1 MEDEQIKRDGFSRRI
16 LPGAVALAALLVY
29 GVTLNHWYS
38 FKSLT
43 PAAVALGVDW
53 WSYKVGHPLLYLLAS
68 PFRWLPVGWQVAGLN
83 ALSAVCAAGVLAL
96 LARTV
101 ALLPQDRTQDQR
113 LRNAHARGLLESPF
127 DWLPPVFAVLV
138 CGLQMSFWEHATV
151 ATGEMLYLLLF
162 AFVIWCLAE
171 YRIDRREK
179 RLRLAVFAYGI
190 GIATNWAMIGFL
202 PVFGIALLWLK
213 GFDFFRW
220 RFLLASLGLL
230 LAGMSL
236 YLYDPLMAAWDAAE
250 PTSFWKML
258 TYELVTQRN
267 PLLGYPKGRVIMLSV
282 TSLLPL
288 LLVAI
293 RWPSNFGDVSG
304 FGVALASLLFR
315 LVHLVFL
322 AAIVWVAFDP
332 AFSPRAL
339 GYGLPMLTFYF
350 LGALAAGY
358 LAGYFLLVGGAE
370 PARKWRRTGVLD
382 RLVGRVLFFLVWA
395 AVIVVPALLIR
406 QNLPRV
412 RVENGDLLRRF
423 TERLAAPLPKD
434 GALVLGTDSA
444 RLQLLNAWF
453 SERRDRVMIASM
465 RDLGDPRFHRRA
477 AARYAKQWPDPG
489 DLESAEPISV
499 AAVVR
504 FLGGMS
510 RAYPLWAVDGLP
522 GTLLLESLR
531 AEPNGMLYRLQPIG
545 SGDDTAISG
554 RARESLRSDLDHVRA
569 IAESLRGD
577 LQTAAD
583 SAVLVG
589 QQYSAWVNSLG
600 VEAQS
605 AGDLESAKWAFDA
618 ALTFNERNISA
629 RINIDVNTRLREDE
643 PGVSEETASLQ
654 EGLTEARSWS
664 NLLRQH
670 GPIDESQVRTF
681 FGELLLGNDM
691 RRQAMD
697 EFERALSLNT
707 TNLMARLRLARV
719 HNEIGHYTNSMAVLL
734 PLRGEGG
741 PKLNL
746 DQGSELQ
753 RLIALNEF
761 RTGQAAE
768 AEKRLEKAIGRNPE
782 FAPLRD
788 ALMSVLIETKRY
800 TDALEVIE
808 EQLRRHPGHRRARF
822 NLGPV
827 YAELGRNEEAI
838 GALSDLLA
846 EQTNNAA
853 ILANRGGVYL
863 KVGKQA
869 EAEADYRRA
878 LQINFSFPLAHMGL
892 ADVALL
898 RSDTNAA
905 LGHLETATRLLPP
918 GSPDSRALQ
927 RKMAALRGEEP
938 VTPEQP

>member
-1 MEDEQIKRDGFSRRI
+1 MEDEQIKRGGFSWRI

-38 FKSLT
+38 LKSLT

-68 PFRWLPVGWQVAGLN
+68 PFRWLPAGWQVVGLN

-162 AFVIWCLAE
+162 AFVVWCLAE
-171 YRIDRREK
+171 YRIDRREG

-220 RFLLASLGLL
+220 RFLLTSLALL
-230 LAGMSL
+230 LAGMLL
-236 YLYDPLMAAWDAAE
+236 YLYDPMLAAWDAAE

-258 TYELVTQRN
+258 TYELATQRN

-322 AAIVWVAFDP
+322 AAIAWVAFDP

-358 LAGYFLLVGGAE
+358 LTGYFLLVGGAE
-370 PARKWRRTGVLD
+370 PVRKWRRTGVLD
-382 RLVGRVLFFLVWA
+382 RLVGRLLFFVIWA
-395 AVIVVPALLIR
+395 GVIVVPILLIR
-406 QNLPRV
+406 QNLPRI

-423 TERLAAPLPKD
+423 TEQLAAPLPKD

-444 RLQLLNAWF
+444 RLQLLNAWC
-453 SERRDRVMIASM
+453 SARPDTVLIASM
-465 RDLGDPRFHRRA
+465 RNLGDPRFHRRA
-477 AARYAKQWPDPG
+477 AAHYADQWPDPG
-489 DLESAEPISV
+489 EIEAAEPISV
-499 AAVVR
+499 SAVVQ
-504 FLGGMS
+504 FLAGMS

-522 GTLLLESLR
+522 GTLLLESLH

-545 SGDDTAISG
+545 AGEEFASADRG
-554 RARESLRSDLDHVRA
+554 RESLRSDLDHVRA

-577 LQTAAD
+577 LQTAAGT
-583 SAVLVG
+583 AVVVG

-600 VEAQS
+600 VEAQTG
-605 AGDLESAKWAFDA
+605 GDLESAKWAFDA

-629 RINIDVNTRLREDE
+629 KINTDVNTRLREGK

-691 RRQAMD
+691 RRQAML
-697 EFERALSLNT
+697 EFDRALFLNG
-707 TNLMARLRLARV
+707 TNLVARLRLARV
-719 HNEIGHYTNSMAVLL
+719 HNEIGRYTNSMALLL
-734 PLRGEGG
+734 PMRGEGG
-741 PKLNL
+741 PTPNL
-746 DQGSELQ
+746 EQSSELD
-753 RLIALNEF
+753 RLTALNEF
-761 RTGQAAE
+761 RTGQVAAAE
-768 AEKRLEKAIGRNPE
+768 QRLKKAIERNPD

-788 ALMSVLIETKRY
+788 ALMSLLIETKRY
-800 TDALEVIE
+800 SDALEVIE
-808 EQLRRHPGHRRARF
+808 EQLRRNPGHRRARF

-838 GALSDLLA
+838 AALSELIA
-846 EQTNNAA
+846 EQTNNSA
-853 ILANRGGVYL
+853 ILANRGSVYL
-863 KVGKQA
+863 KAGKAA

-878 LQINFSFPLAHMGL
+878 LQISFSFPLAHIGL

-898 RSDTNAA
+898 RSDTNGA
-905 LGHLETATRLLPP
+905 LGHLETAMRLLPEE
-918 GSPDSRALQ
+918 SPDARALRQ
-927 RKMAALRGEEP
+927 RLAELRGEVP
-938 VTPEQP
+938 TPPKRP